1 VAVRAIEKDQFIA
14 DADLSSVDHKEIS
27 GHYAMRAFMVG
38 EKITPKDVSNSRR
51 PATASTMAAV
61 ISMSSPVT
69 AGAGATAQLRLD
81 QKPFGKPGKALAS
94 VCDNKS
100 CDHPDRRMAE
110 GSGRRGGLDSNV
122 RGCRGRAM

>member
-14 DADLSSVDHKEIS
+14 DADLSSVDHQEIS
-27 GHYAMRAFMVG
+27 GHYAMRAFTVG
-38 EKITPKDVSNSRR
+38 EKITPKDVSNSRG

-69 AGAGATAQLRLD
+69 AGATAQLCLD